1 MISKCPANYPDDD
14 VNKRLCENKDPDCPT
29 KESFSGYVS
38 HYCPSLDVPV
48 YNTKTGNLYKS
59 IFCARCHYIPYHDI
73 LPMNHEI
80 RCTSNFTSWA
90 DFEDF
95 SLRSIYQ
102 RGKLRWDDPNNSS
115 VHCTLYI
122 KQLQPEVIKSVVPN
136 VRFCYTDAK
145 EECSLDLNSEENLI
159 TYNLCFSYT
168 LVVLLQ
174 KDYMFEW
181 YKNPH
186 CAKCE
191 NQTIDIKRTPQ
202 CHRPTPSMTFY
213 FYVLYHQCNQLQSEY
228 ASKNT
233 FKCFLFLG
241 VGLPALGTRLFSGE
255 AGPVGINILFH
266 FSLDMD
272 DG

>member
-1 MISKCPANYPDDD
+1 MQRHSVRMISKCPANYPDDD

-48 YNTKTGNLYKS
+48 YNNKTGNLYKS

-95 SLRSIYQ
+95 SLRSTYQ

-213 FYVLYHQCNQLQSEY
+213 FLCIIS
-228 ASKNT
+228 
-233 FKCFLFLG
+233 
-241 VGLPALGTRLFSGE
+241 
-255 AGPVGINILFH
+255 
-266 FSLDMD
+266 
-272 DG
+272 